1 MKHAGTAALDAQE
14 DLLNAVRARDGLREP
29 RRGVLVEMQPR
40 PASAVEYAAG
50 LFADLRVGTD
60 WQRFPVTTATA
71 RAALLGMIDRSL

>member
-1 MKHAGTAALDAQE
+1 MKHAGTAALDALE

-29 RRGVLVEMQPR
+29 RRGVFYRRGRAWLHFHED
-40 PASAVEYAAG
+40 AAG